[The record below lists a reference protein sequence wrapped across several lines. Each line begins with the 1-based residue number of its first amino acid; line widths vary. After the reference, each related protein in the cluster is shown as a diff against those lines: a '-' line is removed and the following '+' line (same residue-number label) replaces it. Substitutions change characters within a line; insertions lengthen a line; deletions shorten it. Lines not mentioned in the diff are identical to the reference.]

1 LRFNGD
7 QDGLSVDKFL
17 YRVEALTR
25 QTLNSRFDL
34 LCGNASVL
42 FEGKAREY
50 YWRFHK
56 VSDSSRWDLLTEALR
71 KQFRDTRT
79 DVDLRETIRDRKQKE
94 KESFDAFYDA
104 IVQITDCLEVPMA
117 EKDLI
122 ETLRRNLRPEIRHEL
137 LNVTIDSVQKLRD
150 ICRRREGFLEDVKR
164 TYGYQKP
171 VPFRKQV
178 SELVQGYLSDE
189 ASEFSDPDQVI
200 EVDAIGLVCWNCR
213 QEGHRYHDCKERRK
227 IFCYGCGIPNTYKH
241 TCPKCQKN
249 AELNSRPRQQPC
261 VLRNKPA
268 NSVVNQH

>member
-1 LRFNGD
+1 MIQTNVAAQVQEPLRPAESSHNFRVSSEIGDIDIPDRPISAFSSSDLGSRPDKVGQIISSWKLRFNGD

-150 ICRRREGFLEDVKR
+150 ICRRREEE
-164 TYGYQKP
+164 
-171 VPFRKQV
+171 
-178 SELVQGYLSDE
+178 EL
-189 ASEFSDPDQVI
+189 
-200 EVDAIGLVCWNCR
+200 
-213 QEGHRYHDCKERRK
+213 
-227 IFCYGCGIPNTYKH
+227 
-241 TCPKCQKN
+241 KN
-249 AELNSRPRQQPC
+249 
-261 VLRNKPA
+261 
-268 NSVVNQH
+268 